1 MRKLFTFKYARI
13 VYGIIILII
22 GAMSMVLPMIPL
34 GYIGLFVGSYLL
46 HHRVPPLRRVMDW
59 LREKDKKGR
68 LQRFENWVDH
78 LFNPPEEEEQQ

>member
-22 GAMSMVLPMIPL
+22 GAISMVLPMIPL